1 MIGLRYSMY
10 EVVRLTHMYQSALN
24 SPRRRARFRY
34 PSEDIMM
41 IPEGNIHHLN
51 ESISFGGPGHLP
63 NPPKFHKPPGS
74 DPKEC
79 LHSTSLKDRPSPGY
93 IRTCDSYPY
102 ILVSSSSL
110 IMITL

>member
-79 LHSTSLKDRPSPGY
+79 LVPLLKIVQVRATFALV
-93 IRTCDSYPY
+93 IR
-102 ILVSSSSL
+102 ILTYWFL
-110 IMITL
+110 HHR